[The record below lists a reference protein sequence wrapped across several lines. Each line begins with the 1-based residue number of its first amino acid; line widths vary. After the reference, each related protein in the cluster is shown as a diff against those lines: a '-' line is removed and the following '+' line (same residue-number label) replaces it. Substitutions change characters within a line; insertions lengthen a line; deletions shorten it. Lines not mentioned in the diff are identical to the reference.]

1 MRVRI
6 LLFVMTCLSALN
18 SLAVTQEGH
27 VRTIARPGMSGTP
40 VEGAVIRLQGSHNRV
55 ASRQNGDFSL
65 LLHDL
70 QNGQAYTIASIVK
83 SGYEPAEQELI
94 GKRLPCSDQVPLE
107 ILLVSKLQLMQERE
121 EIETKA
127 RENVEIYYQARIDS
141 LEQLLAAKQISE
153 AEWAKQKQRLE
164 RQYENFEP
172 LLQAMSD
179 VLARTDYARMDSL
192 TTLMQQAIEN
202 GNPEEAERLLLEK
215 GSIAQRETVLR
226 EWGKNIAALQQEVDR
241 NQDAYVRQKRQLEDD
256 CYRMYAACLT
266 RFQNDSAGYYI
277 QKRAPTYPPLADLKS
292 ARQFFERAYRL
303 AESQYGVYS
312 GQMATTCNELGM
324 LAKACRK
331 YDEASQWYSQSL
343 KIREKL
349 RGKNSLATAEALNNL
364 GELYRAQKDLK
375 KSMECHKRALKIRE
389 KEAGRQSLATA
400 ESLNNIAGILF
411 QQQQYGQAQKLF
423 LEVMDIYASSSG
435 VQQSRIAANYN
446 NLAGTYFM
454 LADYTSAARYSDSAV
469 EIYRRVLGENH
480 PLTRNAVNNRELC
493 RQKIQNP

>member
-1 MRVRI
+1 
-6 LLFVMTCLSALN
+6 MTA
-18 SLAVTQEGH
+18 T
-27 VRTIARPGMSGTP
+27 SGKPLP
-40 VEGAVIRLQGSHNRV
+40 VS
-55 ASRQNGDFSL
+55 
-65 LLHDL
+65 
-70 QNGQAYTIASIVK
+70 
-83 SGYEPAEQELI
+83 
-94 GKRLPCSDQVPLE
+94 
-107 ILLVSKLQLMQERE
+107 
-121 EIETKA
+121 
-127 RENVEIYYQARIDS
+127 
-141 LEQLLAAKQISE
+141 
-153 AEWAKQKQRLE
+153 
-164 RQYENFEP
+164 
-172 LLQAMSD
+172 
-179 VLARTDYARMDSL
+179 
-192 TTLMQQAIEN
+192 
-202 GNPEEAERLLLEK
+202 
-215 GSIAQRETVLR
+215 QRETVLR

-241 NQDAYVRQKRQLEDD
+241 NQAEYKRQKRQLEDD
-256 CYRMYAACLT
+256 CYRMYAAFLT
-266 RFQNDSAGYYI
+266 RFANDSAGYYI
-277 QKRAPTYPPLADLKS
+277 QKRASLDTLNIDYQLQAGQFALSILSDLKS

-343 KIREKL
+343 NIREKL

-375 KSMECHKRALKIRE
+375 KAMDCHKRALKIRE

-411 QQQQYGQAQKLF
+411 QQQQYSQAQKLF

-454 LADYTSAARYSDSAV
+454 LADYASAARYFDSAV
-469 EIYRRVLGENH
+469 EIYRRVLGESH